1 MTTRV
6 RFFYYMT

>member
-6 RFFYYMT
+6 

>member
-6 RFFYYMT
+6 ANNRLI

>member
-6 RFFYYMT
+6 RF